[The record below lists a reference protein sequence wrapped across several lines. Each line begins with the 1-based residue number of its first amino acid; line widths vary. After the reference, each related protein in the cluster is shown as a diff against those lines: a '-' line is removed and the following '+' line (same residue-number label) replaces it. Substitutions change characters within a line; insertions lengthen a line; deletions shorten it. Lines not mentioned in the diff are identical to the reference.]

1 MFVRNDFFPECG
13 NYNYIFYAHDV
24 VGNFLN
30 LLKDKNVTAKTVCYG
45 DALGQLF
52 DKSTHLG
59 LINKEGRIRS
69 LLKRLKGDKDAQIPD
84 YAVLTIPVSQIKMN
98 RRSKLIVPDRSLAQS
113 VLEKCRTNIQVI
125 AEYAKELKSSIK
137 DKNSYLFMTENIAEG
152 CFMSFE
158 NEMDFYKD
166 ILEQNC
172 PQGAT
177 IIVKP
182 HPGEQIDR
190 TKYFEEHLGKNY
202 HFIKF
207 DPSLKRYPIELFYD
221 LLKECTVISMFY
233 PVLSLKYLYDM
244 SVIQPMTNLVIEK
257 YFASSL
263 WDSYKNAIE
272 LNMAPLGRLENWDG
286 KSLLYEGR

>member
-1 MFVRNDFFPECG
+1 
-13 NYNYIFYAHDV
+13 
-24 VGNFLN
+24 
-30 LLKDKNVTAKTVCYG
+30 
-45 DALGQLF
+45 
-52 DKSTHLG
+52 
-59 LINKEGRIRS
+59 
-69 LLKRLKGDKDAQIPD
+69 
-84 YAVLTIPVSQIKMN
+84 
-98 RRSKLIVPDRSLAQS
+98 
-113 VLEKCRTNIQVI
+113 
-125 AEYAKELKSSIK
+125 
-137 DKNSYLFMTENIAEG
+137 
-152 CFMSFE
+152 MSFE